1 MSPSWGNKGLRVRR
15 SFELDMGK
23 KMNRL
28 SQER

>member
-1 MSPSWGNKGLRVRR
+1 MSPSWGNKGLRVRQ

-23 KMNRL
+23 EMNRL